1 MKIHLT
7 IFLFLLALGSL
18 SAQNST
24 STSPKEE
31 QLLDDDEIYLLVDKA
46 PEYPGGSSAFRKDF
60 EAQFE
65 PPQID
70 ASIRKLV
77 FVVRYVVEKD
87 GQVSTIEVI
96 KDYDYDIEQRV
107 KTAFEQLKTWQPG
120 SNKGQPVR
128 VLMTLPLTLYPII
141 EESN

>member
-7 IFLFLLALGSL
+7 IFLFLITLGSL

-31 QLLDDDEIYLLVDKA
+31 QLMDDDEIYILVDKA
-46 PEYPGGSSAFRKDF
+46 PEYPGGFSAFSKDF

-65 PPQID
+65 SPQLD

-77 FVVRYVVEKD
+77 FVVQYVVEKD
-87 GQVSTIEVI
+87 GQVSTIDIVR
-96 KDYDYDIEQRV
+96 DYGYDIEQSV

-128 VLMTLPLTLYPII
+128 VLMTLPITVFPII
-141 EESN
+141 EESK

>member
-7 IFLFLLALGSL
+7 IFLFLIALGNL

-24 STSPKEE
+24 STQEE
-31 QLLDDDEIYLLVDKA
+31 PLMDDNEIYLLVDKA
-46 PEYPGGSSAFRKDF
+46 PEYPGGLSAFSKDF

-65 PPQID
+65 PPLIE

-87 GQVSTIEVI
+87 GQVSTIEIVR
-96 KDYDYDIEQRV
+96 DYGYDIEQKV

-120 SNKGQPVR
+120 SNKGQNVR
-128 VLMTLPLTLYPII
+128 VLMTLPLTVYPII

>member
-7 IFLFLLALGSL
+7 IFLFLIALGSL

-31 QLLDDDEIYLLVDKA
+31 QLVDDDEIYLLVDKA

-60 EAQFE
+60 EALFE
-65 PPQID
+65 PPLIE

-87 GQVSTIEVI
+87 GQVSTIEIVR
-96 KDYDYDIEQRV
+96 DYGYDIEQRV
-107 KTAFEQLKTWQPG
+107 KTTFEQLKTWQPG

-128 VLMTLPLTLYPII
+128 VLMTLPLTVFPII